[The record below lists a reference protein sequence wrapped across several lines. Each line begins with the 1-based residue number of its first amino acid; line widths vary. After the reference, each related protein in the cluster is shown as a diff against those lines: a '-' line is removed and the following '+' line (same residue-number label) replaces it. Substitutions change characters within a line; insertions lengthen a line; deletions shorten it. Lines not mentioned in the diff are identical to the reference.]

1 MHHPTHDRD
10 DEKPSRREVLATRT
24 RRMLVLMRRR
34 FLLGLAY
41 SSGSACVSL
50 AVLWFQHHL

>member
-1 MHHPTHDRD
+1 MHSDTPGHD
-10 DEKPSRREVLATRT
+10 DEKPSRREVLGTRA
-24 RRMLVLMRRR
+24 RRTLRLMRRQ

-50 AVLWFQHHL
+50 AVLWFQHRL